1 MKKRLLF
8 FGVIGL
14 VSFTVILLKENI
26 MLKSKINIGTDNVE
40 KVKRKDMLSMMLETD
55 AGSGNYELTTR
66 DSWPTEGYIF
76 NSTLSKCEN
85 GGKLSWDDENK
96 RVLMS
101 GNVTDKCYIYF
112 DIDNKITLANYI
124 ISQFNGVQGN
134 NNIYYHDNSL
144 ENGAGDNSYR
154 YAGSGETTNN
164 FVCFGSDA
172 NTCTEDYL
180 YRIIGVFD
188 GKVKII
194 KATAAS
200 SSLLGTDDA
209 SGYKSGFNNLYY
221 WSTLKTCPSNITGY
235 ITDSSSNVSFVL
247 NRKNILAAGDAGVD
261 NFCNLWKYST
271 LNTVN
276 LNTNFLTNIGT
287 KWAGMIEDAIWKIG
301 GYNTDSIIAS
311 VMYDVEVKRASETY
325 GPSDGTSK
333 IGLIYVSDFGFAA
346 SPSAW
351 TTSMNDYKAANTVNW
366 LSQISSWTLTKNES
380 NSTDVFSVDNGNL
393 YYTGNV
399 AGTGQRK
406 EVYPVFYL
414 LSSVTYSSGD
424 GTKDSPI
431 RIN

>member
-40 KVKRKDMLSMMLETD
+40 KVKRKDMLSMMLETE

-124 ISQFNGVQGN
+124 ISQYNSVQGN

-154 YAGSGETTNN
+154 YAGSSETTNN

-172 NTCTEDYL
+172 NPCPDDNL

-188 GKVKII
+188 GKVKLI
-194 KATAAS
+194 KFKAATS
-200 SSLLGTDDA
+200 DLLGTNGTY
-209 SGYKSGFNNLYY
+209 SINNSYR
-221 WSTLKTCPSNITGY
+221 WTNSKTCPSKTAFIQNNNVIKLSNRDVFAAVPDPDSGY
-235 ITDSSSNVSFVL
+235 GCNKWEQSEL
-247 NRKNILAAGDAGVD
+247 NN
-261 NFCNLWKYST
+261 
-271 LNTVN
+271 VN
-276 LNTNFLTNIGT
+276 LNLNFLNNLGEDWLQKITDHTWKVSGITSNSGTNKEIY
-287 KWAGMIEDAIWKIG
+287 DAE
-301 GYNTDSIIAS
+301 IANATS
-311 VMYDVEVKRASETY
+311 FY
-325 GPSDGTSK
+325 GPTNGISK
-333 IGLIYVSDFGFAA
+333 IGLLYVSDFFFA
-346 SPSAW
+346 SYLQ
-351 TTSMNDYKAANTVNW
+351 NNW
-366 LSQISSWTLTKNES
+366 LSSMTFSWLLTPDSSDTIRAYCIYASGSPYARSSYN
-380 NSTDVFSVDNGNL
+380 NNYF
-393 YYTGNV
+393 
-399 AGTGQRK
+399 
-406 EVYPVFYL
+406 VYPVFYL
-414 LSSVTYSSGD
+414 KEFITYASGTGTSSD
-424 GTKDSPI
+424 PI
-431 RIN
+431 RMS

>member
-1 MKKRLLF
+1 
-8 FGVIGL
+8 
-14 VSFTVILLKENI
+14 
-26 MLKSKINIGTDNVE
+26 
-40 KVKRKDMLSMMLETD
+40 
-55 AGSGNYELTTR
+55 
-66 DSWPTEGYIF
+66 
-76 NSTLSKCEN
+76 
-85 GGKLSWDDENK
+85 
-96 RVLMS
+96 MS

-172 NTCTEDYL
+172 NTCTENYL

-200 SSLLGTDDA
+200 SSLLGTDGA
-209 SGYKSGFNNLYY
+209 SGYESGFNNLYY

-287 KWAGMIEDAIWKIG
+287 KWAGMIGDAIWKIG

-325 GPSDGTSK
+325 SPSDGTSK

-380 NSTDVFSVDNGNL
+380 NSTDVFSVNNGNL

>member
-85 GGKLSWDDENK
+85 GGDDENK

-200 SSLLGTDDA
+200 SSLLGTDGA

>member
-1 MKKRLLF
+1 MER
-8 FGVIGL
+8 
-14 VSFTVILLKENI
+14 
-26 MLKSKINIGTDNVE
+26 
-40 KVKRKDMLSMMLETD
+40 
-55 AGSGNYELTTR
+55 
-66 DSWPTEGYIF
+66 
-76 NSTLSKCEN
+76 
-85 GGKLSWDDENK
+85 
-96 RVLMS
+96 
-101 GNVTDKCYIYF
+101 
-112 DIDNKITLANYI
+112 
-124 ISQFNGVQGN
+124 
-134 NNIYYHDNSL
+134 
-144 ENGAGDNSYR
+144 
-154 YAGSGETTNN
+154 
-164 FVCFGSDA
+164 
-172 NTCTEDYL
+172 
-180 YRIIGVFD
+180 
-188 GKVKII
+188 KVKII

-200 SSLLGTDDA
+200 SSLLGTDGA

-351 TTSMNDYKAANTVNW
+351 TTSMNDYEAANTVNW

-393 YYTGNV
+393 YFTGNV
-399 AGTGQRK
+399 ASTGQRK